1 VYVSAKEAFQLAFDA
16 NGGHERPVQW
26 IKEDAD
32 NQRVF
37 FQIYS
42 KLFPIDLSANVRGV
56 FTGRTC
62 ARRHAVH
69 VRAQQICSEHY
80 WLAAYGLS
88 RHVRRHQQA
97 PGPRVTELTGAV
109 GDAALHAL
117 FQDTFSDIEARLVSD
132 SDATFEAICS
142 NLVGPD
148 AREFDVG

>member
-1 VYVSAKEAFQLAFDA
+1 VSVSAKEAFQLAFDA

-56 FTGRTC
+56 ITGRTC

-80 WLAAYGLS
+80 WLAAYGF
-88 RHVRRHQQA
+88 RGTFVGINKHQDPA
-97 PGPRVTELTGAV
+97 SP
-109 GDAALHAL
+109 
-117 FQDTFSDIEARLVSD
+117 
-132 SDATFEAICS
+132 
-142 NLVGPD
+142 N
-148 AREFDVG
+148 

>member
-1 VYVSAKEAFQLAFDA
+1 MSVSAKEAFQLAFDA

-56 FTGRTC
+56 ITGRTC
-62 ARRHAVH
+62 ARRHALH
-69 VRAQQICSEHY
+69 VRAQQICQRAL
-80 WLAAYGLS
+80 LAGCIWLS

-97 PGPRVTELTGAV
+97 PGPRVPEQTGAV
-109 GDAALHAL
+109 GDAAH
-117 FQDTFSDIEARLVSD
+117 THFSRIPSLTSKRGS
-132 SDATFEAICS
+132 
-142 NLVGPD
+142 
-148 AREFDVG
+148 

>member
-1 VYVSAKEAFQLAFDA
+1 MSVSAKEAFQLAFDA

-56 FTGRTC
+56 ITGRTC
-62 ARRHAVH
+62 ARRHALH

-80 WLAAYGLS
+80 WLAAYGFRGTFVGINS
-88 RHVRRHQQA
+88 TRTPRPRTNRR
-97 PGPRVTELTGAV
+97 GRGR
-109 GDAALHAL
+109 GSHAL
-117 FQDTFSDIEARLVSD
+117 FQDTFSDIEARLVTD
-132 SDATFEAICS
+132 SDATLEAICS
-142 NLVGPD
+142 NLVRPD